1 MWLYNLN
8 MPKGLSLKK
17 EKIVHA
23 VVDLMNKKIGHPVKS
38 EFQINVSFFFSINM
52 FQILQGTYLNAKKN
66 YSLFI

>member
-38 EFQINVSFFFSINM
+38 EFQINSAIFNISHV
-52 FQILQGTYLNAKKN
+52 ILRMCFY
-66 YSLFI
+66 

>member
-1 MWLYNLN
+1 

-38 EFQINVSFFFSINM
+38 EFQINSAIFNISHV
-52 FQILQGTYLNAKKN
+52 ILRMCFY
-66 YSLFI
+66 